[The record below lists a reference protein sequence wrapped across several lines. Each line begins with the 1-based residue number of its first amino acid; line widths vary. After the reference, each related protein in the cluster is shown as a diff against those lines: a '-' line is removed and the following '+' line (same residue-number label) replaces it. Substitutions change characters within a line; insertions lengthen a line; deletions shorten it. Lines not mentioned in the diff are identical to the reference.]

1 MITLELLSETPV
13 SFQQRLPVFIISIMG
28 SQQCYPAAAGKS
40 SGVKGEKIMS
50 KQVLE
55 LPFSELRGCV
65 DAASLPFEHTGLL
78 EAPQEKILGQ
88 ERASDAI
95 RFGMGMKSSGY
106 HIFIAGPSK
115 TGLTYA
121 ARTYL
126 EEQAKKGPTP
136 PDWCYVY
143 NFKEADKPKSIRLSA
158 GRGKELK
165 KDMQEVIEAVQK
177 RISEVFESDEYSGK
191 EAEVHKAFET
201 HRREVI
207 EELSHQAKEEG
218 FLLQVSQVGMMV
230 IPATKEGIPMSQEK
244 LGELTDEE
252 KRKLREKSDE
262 LQEKMKE
269 AVKKVREAE
278 ATFKEQHRRLESELA
293 LSVVGQI
300 MEPYLDKYK
309 EESDVREHL
318 KAVQTD
324 ILENIGEF
332 RKKEEAQQPQVPQF
346 QVPQRDA
353 AFRKY
358 TVNVFID
365 NSEVEGSPVILESN
379 PIYPNLFGTIER
391 QVWFGALV
399 TDFTMVKPGVLHKA
413 NGGYLIMKALD
424 LLKYWLS
431 WEALK
436 RALRDEEIRIEDLG
450 ELYGLFS
457 TRTIRPEPIPLEIK
471 IVLTGDPYLFELLHV
486 YDDRFPK
493 LFKVKAH
500 MDDRV
505 DRKDETIMQ
514 CAQMI
519 GNLCREEN
527 LRHVDRTGV
536 SRVLEY
542 SMERTE
548 DRDKL
553 TLELGD
559 ISDLVKEANY
569 FAGLEQTEFIR
580 REHVEKAIEKR
591 IFRSNL
597 PEERMRELVEK
608 DILWVETDGAKVG
621 QINGLSILSTGDHEF
636 GKPNRITA
644 TVSVGREGVVAI
656 ERESKMS
663 GNLHTKGVMILTS
676 FLKEQF
682 AHNKPLSLSA
692 TFTFEQ
698 SYGMVEGDSASS
710 TELYA
715 LLSALGRVPIQQGI
729 AVTGSVSQKGEIQ
742 PVGGVTRKIEAFFDI
757 CKYRGLNGRQGVI
770 MPAKNVRNLM
780 LKQEVIDA
788 VKEGKFH
795 IWSISTIEEGI
806 EILTGMEAGMLQ
818 ADGKYPEGTLF
829 RKVDDRL
836 VELGEIVRKFGKESE
851 EGERGTHVREQPNG
865 RYS

>member
-1 MITLELLSETPV
+1 V
-13 SFQQRLPVFIISIMG
+13 ISG
-28 SQQCYPAAAGKS
+28 G
-40 SGVKGEKIMS
+40 KIMAR
-50 KQVLE
+50 QVSE
-55 LPFSELRGCV
+55 LPFSELRGYV
-65 DAASLPFEHTGLL
+65 DETSLPFDHTGLL
-78 EAPQEKILGQ
+78 ERPEEKILGQ

-95 RFGMGMKSSGY
+95 KFGMGMKSSGY

-115 TGLTYA
+115 AGLTYVA
-121 ARTYL
+121 KTYI
-126 EEQAKKGPTP
+126 EEQAKKEPTP

-143 NFKEADKPKSIRLSA
+143 NFKEPDKPKSIKLSA
-158 GRGKELK
+158 GKGAELK
-165 KDMQEVIEAVQK
+165 KDMQELIEAVQK
-177 RISEVFESDEYSGK
+177 RIAEVFESDDYSAK
-191 EAEVHKAFET
+191 ETEVHKELEK

-207 EELSHQAKEEG
+207 EELSEQAKESG
-218 FLLQVSQVGMMV
+218 FMLQVSQVGMMI
-230 IPATKEGIPMSQEK
+230 IPATKEGIPMGQEK
-244 LGELTDEE
+244 LAELNDEE
-252 KRKLREKSDE
+252 KRELREKSDA
-262 LQEKMKE
+262 LQQRMKE
-269 AVKKVREAE
+269 AVKRIRDAE
-278 ATFKEQHRRLESELA
+278 ARFKEQHLQLEGDLA
-293 LSVVGQI
+293 LSVIGQI
-300 MEPYLDKYK
+300 MEPYLEKFK
-309 EESDVREHL
+309 EESHVVEYL
-318 KAVQTD
+318 KAVQGD

-332 RKKEEAQQPQVPQF
+332 RKKEEAQQPPVPQF

-353 AFRKY
+353 LLRKY
-358 TVNVFID
+358 AVNVFID
-365 NSEVEGSPVILESN
+365 NSEVRGAPVILESN

-391 QVWFGALV
+391 QVWLGALV
-399 TDFTMVKPGVLHKA
+399 TEFTMVKPGVLHKA

-457 TRTIRPEPIPLEIK
+457 TRTIRPEPIPLNVK
-471 IVLTGDPYLFELLHV
+471 IVLTGDPHLFELLHV
-486 YDDRFPK
+486 YDDSFPK

-505 DRKDETIMQ
+505 DRKQETIVQ
-514 CAQMI
+514 SAQMI
-519 GNLCREEN
+519 GNICREQN
-527 LRHVDRTGV
+527 LRHVDRKGV
-536 SRVLEY
+536 SRILEY
-542 SMERTE
+542 SMEQTE

-559 ISDLVKEANY
+559 ISDLIKEANY
-569 FAGLEQTEFIR
+569 YAGLEPSEFIR

-597 PEERMRELVEK
+597 LEERIRELVEK
-608 DILWVETDGAKVG
+608 DIFWVETDGAKVG
-621 QINGLSILSTGDHEF
+621 QINGLSILWTGDHEF

-656 ERESKMS
+656 ERESRMS

-676 FLKEQF
+676 FLRERF

-742 PVGGVTRKIEAFFDI
+742 PVGGVTKKIEAFFDI
-757 CKYRGLNGRQGVI
+757 CKYKGLTGRQGVI
-770 MPAKNVRNLM
+770 IPAKNTRNLM

-788 VKEGKFH
+788 VKDGKFH
-795 IWSISTIEEGI
+795 LWPISTIEEGV
-806 EILTGMEAGMLQ
+806 EILTGMEAGTLQ
-818 ADGKYPEGTLF
+818 AGGTYPEGTLF
-829 RKVDDRL
+829 RTVDDRL
-836 VELGEIVRKFGKESE
+836 SELGEIVRKFGKEGE
-851 EGERGTHVREQPNG
+851 EGAKETHGREPSNG
-865 RYS
+865 VNS